1 MIFRAFGFACIALA
15 LAAIPLAAKQ
25 PYRLSTDRELKAID
39 LTNWDCLNKPEGS
52 AKTADGLE
60 RNRVKN
66 RSMPEGG
73 IPAAEQTETAG
84 FLRRLAEFE
93 AKTKGLKRDA
103 LNPEQ
108 RKLLE
113 PLEKKIVT
121 MTGYLGL
128 AYAGGTETCNCA
140 SLDFHDWHL
149 EIFEKPIEH
158 PPQPG
163 DPTPIICEIT
173 PRTQNAIFRD
183 GFRVQEATAFFR
195 RIDMSY
201 EATGHKAQ
209 RVRITGYLL
218 WDDEHNATADVG
230 PTINGLTA
238 NKLHHPWRTVAWEIH
253 PVFRIERADGAS
265 VSSAPEA
272 TPAAGS
278 PPSATPET
286 SAAPL
291 TKPAATALPAV
302 AMATPQQVVTVLQP
316 IKIRIQYGETV
327 LPRGTQLPVVA
338 HDAQSVTVQY
348 MGKNQVIPISSTDF
362 H

>member
-1 MIFRAFGFACIALA
+1 MLA
-15 LAAIPLAAKQ
+15 LAALPLAAKK
-25 PYRLSTDRELKAID
+25 PYRLSTDRELKEID
-39 LTNWDCLNKPEGS
+39 LTNWDCLNKPEGT

-66 RSMPEGG
+66 RPMPEGG
-73 IPAAEQTETAG
+73 IPAAEQTETSG

-103 LNPEQ
+103 LSPDQ

-163 DPTPIICEIT
+163 DPTPIICEVT
-173 PRTQNAIFRD
+173 PRTQNAVFHS
-183 GFRVQEATAFFR
+183 GFRVQEAAAFFR
-195 RIDMSY
+195 TIDGTY
-201 EATGHKAQ
+201 ESTGHKAQ
-209 RVRITGYLL
+209 RIRITGYLL
-218 WDDEHNATADVG
+218 WDDEHNGKADIG
-230 PTINGLTA
+230 AAIQTIEP

-253 PVFRIERADGAS
+253 PVLKIERVGGTEPASAPGITPVASASPPPTPPESAS
-265 VSSAPEA
+265 VPV
-272 TPAAGS
+272 TQAA
-278 PPSATPET
+278 
-286 SAAPL
+286 SAA
-291 TKPAATALPAV
+291 PAATA
-302 AMATPQQVVTVLQP
+302 TPQQIVTVLQP
-316 IKIRIQYGETV
+316 IHIRIQYGETV

-338 HDAQSVTVQY
+338 HDAQSVTVLY
-348 MGKNQVIPISSTDF
+348 MGKNQVIPISSTDY